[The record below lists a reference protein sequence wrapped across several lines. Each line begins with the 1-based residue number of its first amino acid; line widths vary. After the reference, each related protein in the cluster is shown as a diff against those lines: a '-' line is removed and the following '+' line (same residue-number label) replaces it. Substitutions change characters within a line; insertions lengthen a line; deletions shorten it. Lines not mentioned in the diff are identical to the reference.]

1 MRMCRIASTVAA
13 AVVAMTFLSAALAGA
28 QDRPSGPITTYEL
41 TLRDGSRLYEIVEH
55 EDDTSIVFRSVAGVV
70 ITAPLTDVQSL
81 RAVAGT
87 LWEIDD
93 DVAAEF
99 FRRFHERLRSGA
111 HPARALR
118 ETQLD
123 MLKDSKERLRQ
134 PATWAPIELLS
145 HI

>member
-1 MRMCRIASTVAA
+1 MSSIARA
-13 AVVAMTFLSAALAGA
+13 FLGAGA
-28 QDRPSGPITTYEL
+28 
-41 TLRDGSRLYEIVEH
+41 
-55 EDDTSIVFRSVAGVV
+55 
-70 ITAPLTDVQSL
+70 